1 MILWFLGL
9 TVIGLYL
16 SFIMMKRSSLRSTLI
31 AVFGIGV
38 VGSLLLITLNDNAH
52 FGMVKRTTTDE
63 QTIYTASPNAQL
75 PMLLKQNIGTDGKHV
90 VYIYKTDPKKK
101 AVHTKADIVVT
112 NPLTSKTTRWQYQ
125 NGFYGALFNHEGA
138 GQLVAQHN
146 QLVIPTSWAVLTT
159 AQAKQVGKK
168 LAALQQPT
176 AEQKASL
183 AAAVKAKAAAL
194 AKADPKLAADPTAL
208 AKQAQAAVEQAMIQQ
223 AVREVQAQ
231 K

>member
-1 MILWFLGL
+1 M
-9 TVIGLYL
+9 L
-16 SFIMMKRSSLRSTLI
+16 STFIKPIRR
-31 AVFGIGV
+31 
-38 VGSLLLITLNDNAH
+38 
-52 FGMVKRTTTDE
+52 
-63 QTIYTASPNAQL
+63 
-75 PMLLKQNIGTDGKHV
+75 
-90 VYIYKTDPKKK
+90 KK

-112 NPLTSKTTRWQYQ
+112 NRVTTTANATASLTSKTTRWQYQ
-125 NGFYGALFNHEGA
+125 NDFYGALFNHEGA

-146 QLVIPTSWAVLTT
+146 QLAIPTSWSVLTT
-159 AQAKQVGKK
+159 AQAKQLGKK

-194 AKADPKLAADPTAL
+194 AKADPKLAADPTVL
-208 AKQAQAAVEQAMIQQ
+208 AKQAKAAVEQAMIQQ